1 MGRDDSSS
9 FRGIFAVREFT
20 FLWLAHVLSVAGDQI
35 AKVAITVVVY
45 DRTASAGLAAAT
57 YAISYVPDLVGG
69 SVLAGLADRYS
80 RRAVMVAADL
90 ARAALV
96 AVMGVPGVPLWS
108 QVVLLVGVQVLA
120 APFGAARQ
128 AALPDVLNGDQ
139 LVKGLGILSGTYQI
153 ALVAGFGAGGGVIA
167 GLGTGGALWADAAT
181 FAVSAALIRFG
192 LGRHEPATD
201 APARAGNRRT
211 PVLAGWV
218 RVARNPRLRS
228 LLAIAC
234 CAGFYVV
241 PEGIAVPYAAQL
253 GVGAAGVGW
262 LLAANPLGTVLGVLV
277 IGRLPAAARL
287 RLLGPLAVGSS
298 LVLLPTG
305 SVPGLIVTVLLWM
318 ISGAC
323 SAHDMITQAEY
334 VGSVSRDER
343 ALVVGVAIA
352 ALRVAQGAGIVLA
365 GLVAQILAP
374 SLVIAGA
381 AALGTVGAAAAAT
394 AWARANRSAA
404 ASGHD
409 GTTMFGGGAA
419 PTPSPGASPQPP
431 D

>member
-9 FRGIFAVREFT
+9 FREVFAVREFT
-20 FLWLAHVLSVAGDQI
+20 ALWLAHVLSVAGDQI
-35 AKVAITVVVY
+35 AKVAITVGVY

-69 SVLAGLADRYS
+69 SVLAGLADRFP
-80 RRAVMVAADL
+80 RRAVMVAADV

-96 AVMGVPGVPLWS
+96 AVMSIPGVPLWS
-108 QVVLLVGVQVLA
+108 QVVFLVGVQMLA

-128 AALPDVLNGDQ
+128 AVLPDVLSGGQ
-139 LVKGLGILSGTYQI
+139 LVRGIGILSGTYQI

-167 GLGTGGALWADAAT
+167 GLGTSGALWADAAT
-181 FAVSAALIRFG
+181 FAASAALIRFG
-192 LGRHEPATD
+192 LRPHEPDA
-201 APARAGNRRT
+201 APARPGKARA
-211 PVLAGWV
+211 PVLAGWI
-218 RVARNPRLRS
+218 RVARDPRLRS

-262 LLAANPLGTVLGVLV
+262 LLAANPLGTVLGIAVL
-277 IGRLPAAARL
+277 GRLPGAARL

-305 SVPGLIVTVLLWM
+305 SVPGLTVTVLLWM

-334 VGSVSRDER
+334 VGSVSREER

-352 ALRVAQGAGIVLA
+352 ALRVAQGAGIVLG
-365 GLVAQILAP
+365 GLAAQVLPP

-394 AWARANRSAA
+394 AWARAGRSAVAPRHESTGDA
-404 ASGHD
+404 ATG
-409 GTTMFGGGAA
+409 
-419 PTPSPGASPQPP
+419 
-431 D
+431 